1 MGSKLQKSR
10 QAASQL
16 FKTANPD
23 DEFFLI
29 HFNDRPELIVPFTT
43 NTEEIQNRL
52 TFTQAKG
59 RTALLDGVYLAMNQ
73 MKKAHNPRKAII
85 ILSDGGDNSSRY
97 TESEIRN
104 AVREADVQIY
114 AIGIFEPIGGRG
126 RTAEEMAG
134 PGLLNELAES
144 TGGRHFP
151 VENINEL
158 PDVAAKIGIEL
169 RNQYVLGYTPKNE
182 TKDGKYRKVQVK
194 LKQPRGLPPLKAFYR
209 LGYYAPTQVP
219 CTLPTPKNYTPCPA
233 SNSSPRLASGPVA
246 LARGSRDF
254 CPGCHACRCLESQT
268 DGGGTTFHADTRLV
282 VLYASVIDKSGHLVT
297 SLPRSAF
304 KVYENNVEQPIRTF
318 RREDVPVSLGLVID
332 NSGSMRGKRKS
343 VEAAALAAVKASNSR
358 DEEVVVN
365 FNDEAYDDSNGFTS
379 DLKKLDEALTKI
391 DSRGGTAMRDALN
404 MTIDFVKKKGKHDKK
419 VVLVITDGN
428 DTASTQVTLETLV
441 QKAHDSEV
449 LLYFIGL
456 LNEEDKGEAKKAKRA
471 MEALAKASG
480 AAPFFRI
487 HSRKSSAWPSQWL
500 RNSGIN
506 TSSRTRRP
514 FNPSMGHFGRF
525 AWSPMVRTAQLCARA
540 VDITPRPTPD
550 EKTLLNPRPPAASV
564 PDAALSVEGRP
575 RLPPR
580 TLAQSVSPLAH

>member
-1 MGSKLQKSR
+1 MSGASVVKNAPLILVAGLLAGALSFAWGEKNTGLPLPENPRVNIDPRVKPPPPSEEAERREPSIRVETQLVLINVTVTDPMNRFVTGLEKEHFQLFEDKVKQDITQFSSEDAPLSIGLVFDASGSMGSKLQKSR

-209 LGYYAPTQVP
+209 LGYYAPT
-219 CTLPTPKNYTPCPA
+219 
-233 SNSSPRLASGPVA
+233 
-246 LARGSRDF
+246 
-254 CPGCHACRCLESQT
+254 H
-268 DGGGTTFHADTRLV
+268 
-282 VLYASVIDKSGHLVT
+282 
-297 SLPRSAF
+297 
-304 KVYENNVEQPIRTF
+304 
-318 RREDVPVSLGLVID
+318 
-332 NSGSMRGKRKS
+332 
-343 VEAAALAAVKASNSR
+343 
-358 DEEVVVN
+358 
-365 FNDEAYDDSNGFTS
+365 
-379 DLKKLDEALTKI
+379 
-391 DSRGGTAMRDALN
+391 
-404 MTIDFVKKKGKHDKK
+404 
-419 VVLVITDGN
+419 
-428 DTASTQVTLETLV
+428 
-441 QKAHDSEV
+441 
-449 LLYFIGL
+449 
-456 LNEEDKGEAKKAKRA
+456 
-471 MEALAKASG
+471 
-480 AAPFFRI
+480 
-487 HSRKSSAWPSQWL
+487 
-500 RNSGIN
+500 
-506 TSSRTRRP
+506 
-514 FNPSMGHFGRF
+514 
-525 AWSPMVRTAQLCARA
+525 
-540 VDITPRPTPD
+540 
-550 EKTLLNPRPPAASV
+550 
-564 PDAALSVEGRP
+564 
-575 RLPPR
+575 
-580 TLAQSVSPLAH
+580 